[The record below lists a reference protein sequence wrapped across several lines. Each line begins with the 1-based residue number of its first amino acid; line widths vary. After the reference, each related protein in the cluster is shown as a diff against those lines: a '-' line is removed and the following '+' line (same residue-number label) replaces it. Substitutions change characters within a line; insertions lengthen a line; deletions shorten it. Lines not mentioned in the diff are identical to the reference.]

1 MFLIFDG
8 GSITVLGGSSAVS
21 FIIAGFLMIGSVIG
35 VLMGK
40 TGSNVQEMTAKI
52 EQSKKMNKNL
62 VFIMIDFKN

>member
-1 MFLIFDG
+1 
-8 GSITVLGGSSAVS
+8 
-21 FIIAGFLMIGSVIG
+21 MIGSVIG